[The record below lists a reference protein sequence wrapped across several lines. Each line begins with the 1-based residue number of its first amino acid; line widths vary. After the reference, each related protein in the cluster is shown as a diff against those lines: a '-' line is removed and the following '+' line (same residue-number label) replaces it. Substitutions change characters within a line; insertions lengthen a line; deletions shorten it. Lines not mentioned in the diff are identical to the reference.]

1 MEQGERWRAM
11 HGALSSQQAQD
22 ADAPDEPEAVSRD
35 GADDV
40 ALALALAQAARAVE
54 HVVDLGAGRYGV
66 AATYGPGQR
75 IRGIVL
81 RRTARS
87 EGRVAAAPVVEAYL
101 VVATAAITS
110 AMISAA
116 QKNKRRLSPDHALGA
131 SNAPGEPVLLR
142 IAGETRRALAASL
155 RQLRPNEQWDID
167 IIIDDLRDT
176 DAGASSGA

>member
-1 MEQGERWRAM
+1 
-11 HGALSSQQAQD
+11 
-22 ADAPDEPEAVSRD
+22 
-35 GADDV
+35 
-40 ALALALAQAARAVE
+40 
-54 HVVDLGAGRYGV
+54 
-66 AATYGPGQR
+66 
-75 IRGIVL
+75 
-81 RRTARS
+81 
-87 EGRVAAAPVVEAYL
+87 
-101 VVATAAITS
+101 
-110 AMISAA
+110 MISAA